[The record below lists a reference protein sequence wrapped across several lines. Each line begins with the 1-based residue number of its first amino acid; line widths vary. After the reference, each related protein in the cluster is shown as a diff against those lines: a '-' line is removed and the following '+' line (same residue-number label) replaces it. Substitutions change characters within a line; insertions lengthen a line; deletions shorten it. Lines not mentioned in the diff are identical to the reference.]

1 MAFTQYT
8 GKKRIWAIKTVLIN
22 RQWLSHN
29 TPVKKRIWAIK
40 AVLINRQWLSHN
52 TPVKKGYG
60 Q

>member
-8 GKKRIWAIKTVLIN
+8 G
-22 RQWLSHN
+22 
-29 TPVKKRIWAIK
+29 KKRIWAIK